1 MPVTSVPF
9 DPELRDFLA
18 EMQRRVPSVPL
29 SLETLAIART
39 GAAAMASPVAEVI
52 AGLGIEHEER
62 RIPGP
67 LGAPDLEVS
76 ILRPIG
82 KRGPVPALYNIHG
95 GGLVM
100 GTRFMDTPR
109 LAALVAELGVVAV
122 NVEYRLAPE
131 HPGDTAVEDC
141 YAGLAWTAKNAVA
154 LGIDAS
160 RLIVM
165 GGSAGGCLSA
175 GVALLARDRGGP
187 ALAGQLLLTPMLD
200 DRNQTVSSHQY
211 DGVGTWDRSANI
223 FCWHAV
229 LGEDVG
235 GPHVSPYVAPARATD
250 LSNLPPA
257 YIELGSA
264 ELFRDEGVDYASR
277 IWAAGGEAE
286 LHVWNGGFHGF
297 DMFCPSSTL
306 TVDALQARSSWLR
319 RVLRQ

>member
-1 MPVTSVPF
+1 MPVTHVPF
-9 DPELRDFLA
+9 DPELREFLA
-18 EMQRRVPSVPL
+18 EMQQSAPSAPL
-29 SLETLAIART
+29 SLDTLEAARA
-39 GAAAMASPVAEVI
+39 GAASMATPVAEVI
-52 AGLGIEHEER
+52 AGQPIEAEER

-67 LGAPDLEVS
+67 RGAPSLDVT
-76 ILRPIG
+76 ILRPSG
-82 KRGPVPALYNIHG
+82 QQGRLPALYNLHG

-109 LAALVAELGVVAV
+109 LAALVVELGVVAI

-131 HPGDTAVEDC
+131 HPGLAPVDDC
-141 YAGLAWTAKNAVA
+141 YAGLEWTAENAGE
-154 LGIDAS
+154 LGVDAD

-175 GVALLARDRGGP
+175 GLALMARDRGGP
-187 ALAGQLLLTPMLD
+187 ALVGQLLLTPMLD
-200 DRNQTVSSHQY
+200 DRHQSVSSHQY
-211 DGVGTWDRSANI
+211 EGVGTWDRSASI

-229 LGEDVG
+229 LGDAAG
-235 GPHVSPYVAPARATD
+235 GPDVSPYIAPARATD

-277 IWAAGGEAE
+277 IWAAGGQAE

-297 DMFCPSSTL
+297 DMYCPSSAL
-306 TVDALQARSSWLR
+306 TADALQARSSWLR